1 MKIAIPTQDN
11 IVDSHFGHCEYY
23 TIYTID
29 ENKQVINKELMPSP
43 QGCGCKSNIAG
54 VLRQQGVTLMLA
66 GNMGEGAFQ
75 MLQMSG
81 IDVIRGCSGNTDSLL
96 KEYIEDKLSDN
107 GILCS
112 HHGHGNGHDHEGHS
126 CNH

>member
-1 MKIAIPTQDN
+1 MKIAIPTQN
-11 IVDSHFGHCEYY
+11 NLVDGHFGHCEYY

-29 ENKQVINKELMPSP
+29 ENKKIINKELMPSP

-54 VLRQQGVTLMLA
+54 VLSQQGVTVMLA

-75 MLQMSG
+75 MLQMRG
-81 IDVIRGCSGNTDSLL
+81 IQVIRGCSGDTDKILQ
-96 KEYIEDKLSDN
+96 EYMEDKIIDN
-107 GILCS
+107 GKLCS
-112 HHGHGNGHDHEGHS
+112 HHGHDKEHGHQ